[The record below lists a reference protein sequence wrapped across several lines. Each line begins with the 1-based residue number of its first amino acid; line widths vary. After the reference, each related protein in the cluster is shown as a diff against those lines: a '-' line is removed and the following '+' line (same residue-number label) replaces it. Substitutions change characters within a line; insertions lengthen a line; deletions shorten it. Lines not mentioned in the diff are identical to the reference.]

1 MTTDLTEPRLVVH
14 TESTGID
21 LMAGVGG
28 MPDHD
33 EARRCIEAARSAG
46 VDVDQLAGRLQS
58 DGAAAFSSAWNE
70 LLDSIQTKL
79 TN

>member
-1 MTTDLTEPRLVVH
+1 
-14 TESTGID
+14 
-21 LMAGVGG
+21 
-28 MPDHD
+28 MPDHA
-33 EARRCIEAARSAG
+33 EARRCIEAVRSAG
-46 VDVDQLAGRLQS
+46 VDIDELAGRLQS